1 MRLDRTISSKI
12 SSNEQLGGLT
22 FSLRHSKARIWGSK
36 NSISKLEKLEK
47 LDWVVKCAETKAPK
61 KLDKLEKLDW
71 YFWGP
76 RSELRDGHESCSI
89 CGVPLVHEPFLLL
102 PEPTLVLESCI
113 VSPNSCT

>member
-61 KLDKLEKLDW
+61 KNSKNLIGIFGALEL
-71 YFWGP
+71 
-76 RSELRDGHESCSI
+76 SCVTAMKVAPFVGFHWSM
-89 CGVPLVHEPFLLL
+89 EPFLFL